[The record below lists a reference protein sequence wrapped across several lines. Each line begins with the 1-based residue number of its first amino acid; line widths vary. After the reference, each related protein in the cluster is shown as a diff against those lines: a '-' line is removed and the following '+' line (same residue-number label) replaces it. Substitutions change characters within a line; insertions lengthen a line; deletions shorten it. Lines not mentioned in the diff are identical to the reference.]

1 MNRSTASTAGWSRRF
16 IGASAVGAVAA
27 VVSLAGA
34 PSAFAAND
42 YLEFSLD
49 GTTYTPSITGTLFNE
64 AFQYVPGAAAG
75 TTIWIRNSSGEPARL
90 SSAALMVRSDP
101 QLNRQLGLTAGLTS
115 DLPVRAPLGGEGSC
129 TDIAGVW
136 DMGSGEELELSLVV
150 DLSHDAPNDTM
161 NRSADFDVVF
171 LLESQ
176 DAAPRQACAALAG
189 PGQPP
194 SGPKTDPGNQGWPES
209 SRPSADLVAL
219 PGVADG
225 RAATT
230 SNAVF
235 PAALPERPTG
245 ARPPQTVVPAE
256 QQPPAGIIPAGFQST
271 VEPIIRSLSGTLL
284 IGMSVVFTAA
294 VVLRLRNRSADE

>member
-1 MNRSTASTAGWSRRF
+1 M

-27 VVSLAGA
+27 AVSLAGA
-34 PSAFAAND
+34 PGAFAVND

-49 GTTYTPSITGTLFNE
+49 GTTYAPSITGTLFNE

-90 SSAALMVRSDP
+90 SSAAVMVRSDP

-115 DLPVRAPLGGEGSC
+115 DLPVRSALGGEGSC
-129 TDIAGVW
+129 TDVPGVW
-136 DMGSGEELELSLVV
+136 DMGSGEQLELSLVV
-150 DLSHDAPNDTM
+150 DLSTDAPNDTM

-189 PGQPP
+189 TGQPP
-194 SGPKTDPGNQGWPES
+194 AGSATEPGSPGQSETP
-209 SRPSADLVAL
+209 RPPAELVAL
-219 PGVADG
+219 PGVSDG
-225 RAATT
+225 RAAATPNT
-230 SNAVF
+230 VF
-235 PAALPERPTG
+235 PAALPERPAG
-245 ARPPQTVVPAE
+245 ARPPQAVVPTE
-256 QQPPAGIIPAGFQST
+256 QQPPAGIVPAGFQST

-284 IGMSVVFTAA
+284 IAMSILFTAA
-294 VVLRLRNRSADE
+294 VILRLRNRSADE